1 MALTRRP
8 LAEVTQELVAAA
20 TGKTPADTVIKG
32 GKVINVFTGEILNW
46 DIAIKG
52 DRIATV
58 GEVSHTI
65 GPSTNVIDATGY
77 YLSPGFLDGHVHVE
91 SSMVTVTQ
99 FARAVLPL
107 GTTGIFM
114 DPHEIANVLGM
125 EGVRLMV
132 EEGLQLPLKVFA
144 TMPSC
149 VPAAPAF
156 EDAGAVFGPEEIAEA
171 MKWPGICGL
180 GEMMNFPGVLTGDP
194 GVHGELKATLDAHKP
209 ITGHYSMPGDF
220 QGVAAYTA
228 AGIRSDHES
237 VLKED
242 ALNRLRL
249 GMYTKM
255 REGSAWHDV
264 AATVKSLTETAIDSR
279 RAVLV
284 SDDVHPETLLSTGHL
299 NHVVRRAISEGLNPI
314 KAIQAVTIN
323 CAECFGM
330 DQELGA
336 IAPGRYADILF
347 LKDLAKVE
355 IEKVMVDGQIIAEK
369 GGLLVDLPAVS
380 YPEFVRSSVHLQ
392 EPINKAHFRI
402 TAPAGKNSVQ
412 IRVMEII
419 EASVLTKHLI
429 AELPVVN
436 GALEASVEQDLA
448 KVAVIERH
456 GNNKGI
462 GLGFV
467 KGFGFEGGAVAST
480 VAHDSHNLLI
490 VGMNDEDM
498 ALAGNTLAECGGGMV
513 AVRDGKVLAL
523 LPLPIAGLMSDR
535 PVEEVAAQLS
545 KVHQTWRELGCNL
558 VSPFMTMALLS
569 LPVLPELRLT
579 NRGIVDTVQ
588 FRFVDLI
595 SS

>member
-58 GEVSHTI
+58 GDVSHTI

-369 GGLLVDLPAVS
+369 G
-380 YPEFVRSSVHLQ
+380 
-392 EPINKAHFRI
+392 
-402 TAPAGKNSVQ
+402 
-412 IRVMEII
+412 
-419 EASVLTKHLI
+419 
-429 AELPVVN
+429 
-436 GALEASVEQDLA
+436 
-448 KVAVIERH
+448 
-456 GNNKGI
+456 
-462 GLGFV
+462 
-467 KGFGFEGGAVAST
+467 
-480 VAHDSHNLLI
+480 
-490 VGMNDEDM
+490 
-498 ALAGNTLAECGGGMV
+498 
-513 AVRDGKVLAL
+513 
-523 LPLPIAGLMSDR
+523 
-535 PVEEVAAQLS
+535 
-545 KVHQTWRELGCNL
+545 
-558 VSPFMTMALLS
+558 
-569 LPVLPELRLT
+569 
-579 NRGIVDTVQ
+579 
-588 FRFVDLI
+588 
-595 SS
+595 

>member
-1 MALTRRP
+1 MVLTRRP
-8 LAEVTQELVAAA
+8 LAEVTQELAAAA
-20 TGKTPADTVIKG
+20 TGKIPADTVIRG

-58 GEVSHTI
+58 GDVNHTI
-65 GPSTNVIDATGY
+65 GQSTQVIDATGH

-114 DPHEIANVLGM
+114 DPHEIANVLGV

-132 EEGLQLPLKVFA
+132 EEGLHLPLKVLA

-149 VPAAPAF
+149 VPAAPGF
-156 EDAGAVFGPEEIAEA
+156 EDAGAVFGPDEIAKA
-171 MKWPGICGL
+171 MNWPGICGL
-180 GEMMNFPGVLTGDP
+180 GEMMSFPGVLAGDP
-194 GVHGELKATLDAHKP
+194 KVHGELKATLEAHKP
-209 ITGHYSMPGDF
+209 ITGHYSMPGEF
-220 QGVAAYTA
+220 QGLAAYTA
-228 AGIRSDHES
+228 AGIRSDHEA

-264 AATVKSLTETAIDSR
+264 AATVKSLTETGIDSR

-284 SDDVHPETLLSTGHL
+284 SDDVHPETLLSIGHL
-299 NHVVRRAISEGLNPI
+299 NHVVRRAINEGLNPI

-336 IAPGRYADILF
+336 IAPGRFADILF
-347 LKDLAKVE
+347 LKDLAKVD
-355 IEKVMVDGQIIAEK
+355 IDKVMVDGHIIAQE
-369 GGLLVDLPAVS
+369 GRLLVDLPAVE
-380 YPEFVRSSVHLQ
+380 YPEFARNSVHLQ
-392 EPINKAHFRI
+392 QPLNSTHFRV
-402 TAPAGKNSVQ
+402 TVPADRTSIQV
-412 IRVMEII
+412 RVMEII
-419 EASVLTKHLI
+419 EASVLTKHLTT
-429 AELPVVN
+429 ELPVVN
-436 GALEASVEQDLA
+436 GVVEASVQHDLA
-448 KVAVIERH
+448 KAAVVERH

-462 GLGFV
+462 GFGFV
-467 KGFGFEGGAVAST
+467 KGFGFHSGAVAST

-535 PVEEVAAQLS
+535 LVEDVAAQLS
-545 KVHQTWRELGCNL
+545 KVHQAWEELGCNL

-579 NRGIVDTVQ
+579 NRGLVDTVK
-588 FRFVDLI
+588 FRFVDLF